1 MPESKSTK
9 PTILPFQQPIFDR
22 LCAVARASLYVDRKS
37 IQGLKLRSCFLL
49 IGPSGSG
56 KTFLASALAAEMGVP
71 FCALSV
77 SDWIVLGGTNR
88 GSSTT
93 WPSILSFIHKSKSAG
108 GAIIFIDE
116 LDKCRDESNWNS
128 FLRSEIF
135 SLCDARLPFGI
146 QDPDADYDNKES
158 LEEAAEF
165 LRNRTMIIGG
175 AAFQHIWDT
184 RSAPTMGF
192 NPTRAQHADPELPEL
207 TKVLPRELVNR
218 FSSTMFVLPQLRRG
232 DYRIMV
238 ETMTPK
244 IPDLWKKRFYDLGM
258 AGLDR
263 AVAHQKGARYLEEVL
278 LNAIVEERV
287 FLTSI
292 VPPPEANIDPK
303 HETDVTQD
311 DSIRIF

>member
-1 MPESKSTK
+1 M
-9 PTILPFQQPIFDR
+9 
-22 LCAVARASLYVDRKS
+22 CAVARACLYVDRKS
-37 IQGLKLRSCFLL
+37 FQGLKLRSCFFL

-56 KTFLASALAAEMGVP
+56 KTYLASALADEMGVP
-71 FCALSV
+71 FCSLSV

-93 WPSILSFIHKSKSAG
+93 WPTILRFINKSKSAG

-116 LDKCRDESNWNS
+116 LDKAKDESNWNS

-146 QDPDADYDNKES
+146 QDPDADYDNNES
-158 LEEAAEF
+158 LEETADF
-165 LRNRTMIIGG
+165 LKHRTMIIGG

-192 NPTRAQHADPELPEL
+192 NATHAQHADPELPEL
-207 TKVLPRELVNR
+207 TKFLQRELVNR
-218 FSSTMFVLPQLRRG
+218 FSSTMFVLPQLCRD

-238 ETMTPK
+238 ETMTPI
-244 IPDLWKKRFYDLGM
+244 IPDLWRKRFYDLGI
-258 AGLDR
+258 AGLER
-263 AVAHQKGARYLEEVL
+263 AVAHQKGARYLEEIL

-287 FLTSI
+287 FLTSM
-292 VPPPEANIDPK
+292 VPPVATVDNPQNEPEGPN
-303 HETDVTQD
+303 D
-311 DSIRIF
+311 DTIKIF

>member
-9 PTILPFQQPIFDR
+9 TTILPFQQPIFER

-37 IQGLKLRSCFLL
+37 IEGLKLRSCFLL

-56 KTFLASALAAEMGVP
+56 KTFLASALASEMGVP
-71 FCALSV
+71 FCPVSV

-93 WPSILSFIHKSKSAG
+93 WPSILSFIHQSKSAG

-116 LDKCRDESNWNS
+116 LDKCKDESNWNS

-135 SLCDARLPFGI
+135 SLCDARMPFGI
-146 QDPDADYDNKES
+146 QDPEADCDNEES
-158 LEEAAEF
+158 LEEAADF
-165 LRNRTMIIGG
+165 LRHRTMIIGG
-175 AAFQHIWDT
+175 AAFQGIWDT
-184 RSAPTMGF
+184 RSAPAMGF
-192 NPTRAQHADPELPEL
+192 NPTHAQHADPELPEL
-207 TKVLPRELVNR
+207 VKVLPRELINR
-218 FSSTMFVLPQLRRG
+218 FSSSIFVLPQLSKD

-238 ETMTPK
+238 ETMVPK
-244 IPDLWKKRFYDLGM
+244 IPDLWRKRFHDLGM

-278 LNAIVEERV
+278 LSAIVEERI

-292 VPPPEANIDPK
+292 TPHVTAKNAHIEEAEGPE
-303 HETDVTQD
+303 E
-311 DSIRIF
+311 DSIQIF